1 MKIDESCIEHNALG
15 QIKDVIE
22 WVYGAREDELKEC
35 APSTLTQI
43 AGILLMVEPLKEVL
57 KV

>member
-1 MKIDESCIEHNALG
+1 MKIDETCIEHNALC
-15 QIKDVIE
+15 QIKDAIE
-22 WVYGAREDELKEC
+22 WVYGAREEELKEC
-35 APSTLTQI
+35 APSTLTTI

>member
-1 MKIDESCIEHNALG
+1 MT
-15 QIKDVIE
+15 
-22 WVYGAREDELKEC
+22 REEELKEC
-35 APSTLTQI
+35 APSTLTMI